1 MDKNNGVSATTIIA
15 MEKTPTMARY
25 LCRSSAK
32 LRMVSTG
39 TAIITINETAESEY
53 ET

>member
-25 LCRSSAK
+25 LPNSVVTELDISEEALKVAEYAVPPQSSAW
-32 LRMVSTG
+32 
-39 TAIITINETAESEY
+39 
-53 ET
+53 